1 MNRVHV
7 CETIGNSRSSAIGE
21 DGVGLVGEEK
31 KEVMAD
37 CEGDGV
43 RCFLL
48 FFGLSLLEGEDRFPD
63 AGEETSD
70 TTEAFRMISS

>member
-1 MNRVHV
+1 MNKVYPREMV
-7 CETIGNSRSSAIGE
+7 GNSESSAIGE
-21 DGVGLVGEEK
+21 DSVGLVGEEK
-31 KEVMAD
+31 NVVIAD
-37 CEGDGV
+37 CEGEGV

-70 TTEAFRMISS
+70 TGEAFRMISS